1 MIILNNDMDNQV
13 NFLQSGKCS
22 YLNTTNNIKFHV
34 KFIKNLKLSQQKY
47 VDHDLKGN
55 VSLELY

>member
-1 MIILNNDMDNQV
+1 MDNQV

-34 KFIKNLKLSQQKY
+34 KFIKNLKLSQKY